1 LIFRPLTLIDL
12 EWFIELRNDVR
23 EMLHN
28 PKEFNLQQAI
38 RWLPE
43 SETKYWIINVDGR
56 DVGYFRVLE
65 SSQNRVLIGAD
76 ISPEYQGKRLAT
88 LAYPKFVEEILIPRG
103 YTELELRVLKKN
115 IKAIKLYK
123 NLGFVI
129 DDETSNDYHMIIPAH
144 MLIQKDFEF

>member
-1 LIFRPLTLIDL
+1 
-12 EWFIELRNDVR
+12 
-23 EMLHN
+23 MLHN

-43 SETKYWIINVDGR
+43 SETKYWVINLDGR

-144 MLIQKDFEF
+144 TLIQKDFEF